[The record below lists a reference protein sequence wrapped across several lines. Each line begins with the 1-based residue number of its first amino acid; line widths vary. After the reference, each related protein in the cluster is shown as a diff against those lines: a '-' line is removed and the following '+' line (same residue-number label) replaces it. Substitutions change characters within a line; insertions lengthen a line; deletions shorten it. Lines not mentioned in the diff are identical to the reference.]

1 MPRLLSQHPLN
12 LYQTYYSSTRESIHY
27 MQIVRHITHNSNPIK
42 LYTQW
47 PRLQWPPLHGP
58 YIINIA
64 NHPPSRRRARP
75 MPWYGTRVLRAPD
88 STPTSLLID
97 VRSLCQP
104 RWFSDTEGTRVTT
117 DMRNKRRIGKAIT
130 SPRVKNPYSHPE
142 RWLQIIQ
149 IYWLHLGWRRKRT
162 SVGSQ
167 VTTISLRG
175 FRESPRSSFT
185 SSGRGWSCM

>member
-97 VRSLCQP
+97 VRSLSAQMVFRHRGNTCHYGHEEQEENWESNYQSPCQEP
-104 RWFSDTEGTRVTT
+104 LF
-117 DMRNKRRIGKAIT
+117 T
-130 SPRVKNPYSHPE
+130 SWAMAPDHPD
-142 RWLQIIQ
+142 L
-149 IYWLHLGWRRKRT
+149 LT
-162 SVGSQ
+162 SFGMKEK
-167 VTTISLRG
+167 TNIC
-175 FRESPRSSFT
+175 RESSHHDFSAGLPGKSAIFFH
-185 SSGRGWSCM
+185 